1 MLMILIAIGSYS
13 QGTMELSHNTELN
26 PTDPKFSNVRSISA
40 EDLDRFIYAYD
51 LLDLFYNPISG
62 MPLSSPGSYRV
73 LECHREGLKTVDV
86 EQLANRLREA
96 SALLKVE
103 LQRFY
108 EWLQYW
114 IGYSLDTYENPY
126 FKVTIR

>member
-1 MLMILIAIGSYS
+1 MKYLIAIVSYS
-13 QGTMELSHNTELN
+13 QGTMELIHNLELN
-26 PTDPKFSNVRSISA
+26 ATEPKFSNARSISS

-62 MPLSSPGSYRV
+62 MPISSPGSYRV
-73 LECHREGLKTVDV
+73 LECHRIGLKALDV
-86 EQLANRLREA
+86 EQLAHRLADA

-114 IGYSLDTYENPY
+114 IGYSLDNYENPY

>member
-1 MLMILIAIGSYS
+1 MLLIAIGSYS
-13 QGTMELSHNTELN
+13 QGAMELIHNIELN
-26 PTDPKFSNVRSISA
+26 ATEPKFSNARSISA
-40 EDLDRFIYAYD
+40 QDLDRFIYAYD

-62 MPLSSPGSYRV
+62 MPISSPGSYRV
-73 LECHREGLKTVDV
+73 LECHRSGLKTVNV
-86 EQLANRLREA
+86 AQLAHRLADA

-114 IGYSLDTYENPY
+114 IGYSLDNYENPY